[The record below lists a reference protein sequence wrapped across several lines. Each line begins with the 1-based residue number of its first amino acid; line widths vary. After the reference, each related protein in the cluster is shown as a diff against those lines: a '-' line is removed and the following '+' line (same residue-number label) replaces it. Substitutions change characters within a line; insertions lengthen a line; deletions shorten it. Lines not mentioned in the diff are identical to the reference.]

1 MKQTAKV
8 TAAGN
13 GYATVRVSRTS
24 ACAGCA
30 GSATCF
36 ACENIAEARAKNE
49 AGAVPGDL
57 VTVESSSARIVGY
70 AAAVFV
76 MPPAAGIFCFYLAD
90 SFFPE
95 NGVLVHALPVLLFAF
110 LFAAS
115 CLFINRLIRKHPDI
129 TVTEVLRSAE
139 NDNGGEV

>member
-8 TAAGN
+8 TAAES

-30 GSATCF
+30 GSGTCF

-76 MPPAAGIFCFYLAD
+76 MPPAAGIFCFYIAD
-90 SFFPE
+90 SLFPG
-95 NGVLVHALPVLLFAF
+95 NSVLVHALPVMLFALLFA
-110 LFAAS
+110 AA
-115 CLFINRLIRKHPDI
+115 CVFINRLIKKHPDI
-129 TVTEVLRSAE
+129 TITEVLRSAD
-139 NDNGGEV
+139 NDKGRED